1 MDPPRSVSPQMN
13 RRCRE
18 SQPVPRF
25 SNSHANVWA
34 GYGQGLFTS
43 NEIDENFCF
52 QPKDSL
58 SKTMP
63 LPFQRQPSAM
73 SVTNS
78 SVERP
83 PTPLP
88 SIPPPLVLPP
98 VLPPLPPPLLP
109 PLPPPVLPPLPPPP
123 SSSGPTI
130 GELVLAAEV
139 RALETQV
146 KSLTLDKNHAERLL
160 HALVDYHAHKFVSNL
175 RRG

>member
-1 MDPPRSVSPQMN
+1 MWIEERNRRGNKRRMDPPRSVSPQMN

-98 VLPPLPPPLLP
+98 VLPPLPPP
-109 PLPPPVLPPLPPPP
+109 P